1 MNEARQVFLLKAE
14 ENLSG
19 AESEFANDR
28 YNNCAN
34 RCYYAC
40 FQEAIAALMQ
50 EGIRPSGEQWSHAF
64 VQGQF
69 VGKLVNR
76 RKRYAAALRD
86 VLARTLILR
95 QTADYEPDQVTKLRA
110 SRAPRRTR
118 EFLEAIRKRAGDT
131 RDE

>member
-1 MNEARQVFLLKAE
+1 MNDARDVFLLKAE
-14 ENLSG
+14 ESLSG

-40 FQEAIAALMQ
+40 FQAAIAALLR
-50 EGIRPSGEQWSHAF
+50 EGIQSRSEQWSHTF

-69 VGKLVNR
+69 VGVLVNR

-95 QTADYEPDQVTKLRA
+95 QSADYEPDQVTKLRA
-110 SRAPRRTR
+110 SRALRRTR
-118 EFLEAIRKRAGDT
+118 EFVQAIRTKAGET
-131 RDE
+131 